1 MDSNDSA
8 WLQALCVECAFLRCD
23 STLENLLHEHKHK
36 HKRYKHVR
44 LVLVRYK

>member
-8 WLQALCVECAFLRCD
+8 WLQALCFECAAFFVATVLCKTCCM
-23 STLENLLHEHKHK
+23 SINKHK
-36 HKRYKHVR
+36 KYKHVR